1 MVLCGLLAVGLLI
14 AACGGGNGTPTETP
28 SVTETP
34 VEEEGVMAFA
44 IRSDAFDADQ
54 PIPTRFTC
62 DGDDVSPALSWSD
75 VPDGTQSLALIMDD
89 PDAPRGVF
97 THWVLF
103 NLPAGARSLPEGVA
117 KTERPESGGIQ
128 GRTDFGDIGS
138 KNYLCA
144 FSGRC
149 QQEHFF
155 RGNSTI
161 HKQFRAMSRGKNLTP
176 AFSLQS
182 EDHRS
187 QLLDDSCIE
196 RQLRLF
202 EEQHG
207 IAFQKRPE
215 KSQEPE
221 GAI

>member
-1 MVLCGLLAVGLLI
+1 MGLALCGLLAVGLLM

-117 KTERPESGGIQ
+117 KTERPESGGFQ
-128 GRTDFGDIGS
+128 GRNDFGDIGYGGPCPPPGGPHRYRFFLYALDGLIDLGAGAS
-138 KNYLCA
+138 K
-144 FSGRC
+144 
-149 QQEHFF
+149 QQVLDAVEGHVL
-155 RGNSTI
+155 
-161 HKQFRAMSRGKNLTP
+161 AE
-176 AFSLQS
+176 A
-182 EDHRS
+182 
-187 QLLDDSCIE
+187 QLVGSYQ
-196 RQLRLF
+196 R
-202 EEQHG
+202 
-207 IAFQKRPE
+207 
-215 KSQEPE
+215 
-221 GAI
+221 

>member
-1 MVLCGLLAVGLLI
+1 MGAVLCGLLAVGLLI

-117 KTERPESGGIQ
+117 NTERPESGGIQ
-128 GRTDFGDIGS
+128 GRTDFGDIGYGGPCPPPGGPHRYRFTLYALDGLIDLGAGAS
-138 KNYLCA
+138 KQRVLDA
-144 FSGRC
+144 VEGHVLA
-149 QQEHFF
+149 E
-155 RGNSTI
+155 
-161 HKQFRAMSRGKNLTP
+161 A
-176 AFSLQS
+176 
-182 EDHRS
+182 
-187 QLLDDSCIE
+187 QLVGSYQ
-196 RQLRLF
+196 R
-202 EEQHG
+202 
-207 IAFQKRPE
+207 
-215 KSQEPE
+215 
-221 GAI
+221 